1 MSNPNYNYLSS
12 QRTAQESERR
22 RSSVY
27 SRIYEDAQRE
37 RARPGT
43 ARYAAARQEEEER
56 SARTRNETN
65 IPTIDF
71 NDVNETARRQVRH
84 ISRLEM
90 IAQQDSGVSSFVKTQ
105 VFFLSIFSRFLKN
118 PTKARRFDNILR

>member
-43 ARYAAARQEEEER
+43 ARYAAARQEEER

-90 IAQQDSGVSSFVKTQ
+90 IAQQGSGVSSCCFVKNLN
-105 VFFLSIFSRFLKN
+105 FSFLSIFFSIFKKPN
-118 PTKARRFDNILR
+118 KSAPF